1 MSTGTRRQWTMLK
14 EATNTRRLQLPPFR
28 IPPLLHSSNSTWVS
42 FKGLL
47 QQEAGTIWRFL
58 FPTALQQENARSNVY

>member
-14 EATNTRRLQLPPFR
+14 EATNTRRLRLPPLR

-58 FPTALQQENARSNVY
+58 FPRALQQENARSNVY